1 MYLDAYKIKN
11 FRRLK
16 DVLITL
22 EKDISIYVG
31 ANNSGKTSATHLV
44 QLFIQGSKE
53 RLTIHD
59 FSADC
64 WDKINE
70 IGKEKESGGTSTVAD
85 QFPHISLDL
94 WFSVQENDLGKV
106 IDLLPGLEW
115 SGALVGLR
123 ISFGP
128 SDADSMLQRYLDSR
142 AKLPK
147 RVEGEDQLSYSPTSL
162 FDYIKENIG
171 KEFSFKYYVLDR
183 SFFDDNFNQKP
194 GYEPSPLISEKGRSG
209 PQILR
214 SLLRVDCLDAQRHLS
229 DNSAARSENLSRCL
243 SRFYTRNFKKKEDDP
258 EVQEAL
264 ARAKAGLDSHFATVF
279 GPTLDKLS
287 DIGYPGLGNPRLMIR
302 SALNPSAVMASQ
314 DGATVHYALE
324 KNTGGACES
333 YILPDR
339 YNGLGFKNLIY
350 MVIELL
356 DLHAQWLDP
365 EDDNQPSLHLVFIE
379 EPEAHLHT
387 QLQQVFTRKILDILK
402 IEQEQADYFSSQ
414 LVITTHSPHILFER
428 GFRPIRYFRKL
439 HTDDFQIS
447 EVLNMSKLYEEMGAP
462 DRDFLERYMRLSHC
476 DLFFADAAILVEGN
490 VERLLIP
497 IMIEKAAPNLKSSSI
512 CILEIGGAFGHR
524 FKKLIEYLGIVALII
539 TDLDSIGADAESG
552 ASPDE
557 DNEEEGDSAALKA
570 CLVSTAGA
578 VTSNQT
584 LKQWLPGMENISDLI
599 SATDEQKTRKPD
611 AISPSHIRVAYQKP
625 RVVTWGEDSIGIAG
639 RTFEEDFAY
648 ENLAWCQN
656 PANKSVKLFVS
667 KNAEKNLSEMSKK
680 IFSRVKS
687 PGFNK
692 TDFALAVLEKKP
704 SEWQVPSYISESLKW
719 LEEQLPPSTEA
730 IKTKVDKVS
739 TTEVEK

>member
-22 EKDISIYVG
+22 EKDISIFVG
-31 ANNSGKTSATHLV
+31 ANNSGKTSATHLL
-44 QLFIQGSKE
+44 QLFIQGAKE
-53 RLTIHD
+53 KLTVYD
-59 FSADC
+59 FSANC
-64 WDKINE
+64 LDKINE
-70 IGKEKESGGTSTVAD
+70 IGAQIEAGSSDATAD
-85 QFPHISLDL
+85 QLPCITVDL
-94 WFSVQENDLGKV
+94 WFSVQENDLGRV
-106 IDLLPGLEW
+106 VDLLPSLEW
-115 SGALVGLR
+115 AGTHVGIR

-128 SDADSMLQRYLDSR
+128 SDPNAMIQRYLDAR
-142 AKLPK
+142 EKKPKTKDEKDQYDYLPN
-147 RVEGEDQLSYSPTSL
+147 SL
-162 FDYIKENIG
+162 VDYLRENIG
-171 KEFSFKYYVLDR
+171 REFNFKYYVLDR
-183 SFFDDNFNQKP
+183 NFFNDSFAQKSE
-194 GYEPSPLISEKGRSG
+194 YEPLLLTSEKGRTG
-209 PQILR
+209 PQIIKN
-214 SLLRVDCLDAQRHLS
+214 LLRVDCLDAQRHLS

-243 SRFYTRNFKKKEDDP
+243 SRFYSRNLKKREDDP

-264 ARAKAGLDSHFATVF
+264 AKAKAGLDSHFATVF
-279 GPTLDKLS
+279 GPTLGRLS

-302 SALNPSAVMASQ
+302 SALNPSAIMTSH

-324 KNTGGACES
+324 RKIGGTGES
-333 YILPDR
+333 HILPDR

-356 DLHAQWLDP
+356 DIHAQWLDP
-365 EDDNQPSLHLVFIE
+365 EADDQPPLHLVFIE

-402 IEQEQADYFSSQ
+402 IEKEQADYFTSQ
-414 LVITTHSPHILFER
+414 LVLTTHSPHILFER
-428 GFRPIRYFRKL
+428 GFKPIRYFRKL
-439 HTDDFQIS
+439 HTDDFQVS
-447 EVLNMSKLYEEMGAP
+447 EVLNLSKLYEEMGEP

-490 VERLLIP
+490 VERLLMP
-497 IMIEKAAPNLKSSSI
+497 IMIEKAAQKLKSSSI

-524 FKKLIEYLGIVALII
+524 FKKLIEYLGIVSLII
-539 TDLDSIGADAESG
+539 TDLDSIGVDAESG
-552 ASPDE
+552 ASPDD
-557 DNEEEGDSAALKA
+557 DNEEEEDSAALKA

-611 AISPSHIRVAYQKP
+611 ANSPSHIRVAYQKP
-625 RVVTWGEDSIGIAG
+625 RVVTWGMDSMGIAG

-656 PANKSVKLFVS
+656 PANKSVKLFVTKS
-667 KNAEKNLSEMSKK
+667 AEKNLLEMSKK
-680 IFSRVKS
+680 IFSKVKS
-687 PGFNK
+687 SSFNK

-719 LEEQLPPSTEA
+719 LEEQLVSPVEEIT
-730 IKTKVDKVS
+730 TKVDEAS
-739 TTEVEK
+739 PMEAEK